1 MTESVG
7 RSAWHGIEVRHLAAL
22 QALAEEASFHGAA
35 RRLGYSQ
42 PAVSQQLAALERIVG
57 TQLVNRPRVS
67 QPLTL
72 TEAGTRLLVHARAV
86 QTSLATAESE
96 LSAGSGNVQIRIGT
110 YQTVSSLLLPHVV
123 RELERR
129 AAHVEVVLDNSPGDT
144 RLVAAL
150 DRGEIEASFVDL
162 PLRFEGG
169 LQTEPLAVDEYVLV
183 MPRNGR
189 RAARDEPLHPVD
201 LRGLNLIGFKT
212 SGSTQRVI
220 DQLRADGIEPHFV
233 LRSDDNNVVQGFVAA
248 GFGAALIPRLAAELL
263 TGSFDVRPFEPG
275 LPPRIIGLAWTRE
288 LADAP
293 WLQTFI
299 DATRRVVSRIWAE
312 RALEILT
319 DGEIALDRLETL
331 DDGALHRFALGSGSY
346 VLLECPYFGWPLNLE
361 HAVRELRRRGLR
373 VILAHPERN
382 SDATPRRIAPLVDD

>member
-22 QALAEEASFHGAA
+22 QALAEETSFHGAA

-72 TEAGTRLLVHARAV
+72 TEAGRRLLVHARAV
-86 QTSLATAESE
+86 QASLATAEAE
-96 LSAGSGNVQIRIGT
+96 IGADSGKVQIRIGT

-129 AAHVEVVLDNSPGDT
+129 AAEVEIVLENSPGDT
-144 RLVAAL
+144 TLVTAL
-150 DRGEIEASFVDL
+150 DRGEIDASFVDL

-183 MPRNGR
+183 VPRNTR
-189 RAARDEPLHPVD
+189 RGTIAGPVHPAE
-201 LRGLNLIGFKT
+201 LRGLNLIGFKS

-233 LRSDDNNVVQGFVAA
+233 IRSDDNNVVQGFVAA
-248 GFGAALIPRLAAELL
+248 GFGAALMPRLAAELL
-263 TGSFDVRPFEPG
+263 SGPLDIRPFDPA

-288 LADAP
+288 LAEAP
-293 WLQTFI
+293 WLQVFI
-299 DATRRVVSRIWAE
+299 EATRRVVAQVWRE
-312 RALEILT
+312 RALEQPQ
-319 DGEIALDRLETL
+319 DMR
-331 DDGALHRFALGSGSY
+331 
-346 VLLECPYFGWPLNLE
+346 PL
-361 HAVRELRRRGLR
+361 AR
-373 VILAHPERN
+373 AQQ
-382 SDATPRRIAPLVDD
+382 

>member
-72 TEAGTRLLVHARAV
+72 TEAGKRLLVHARAV
-86 QTSLATAESE
+86 QASLATAETE
-96 LSAGSGNVQIRIGT
+96 LCTGKARLRVGT

-129 AAHVEVVLDNSPGDT
+129 HPDIEIVLDDRPVDT
-144 RLVAAL
+144 ILVKAL
-150 DRGEIEASFVDL
+150 ERNEIDACFVDL

-169 LQTEPLAVDEYVLV
+169 LQTRPLAVDEYVLV
-183 MPRNGR
+183 LPRNGQR
-189 RAARDEPLHPVD
+189 GIGTPLHPVE
-201 LRGLNLIGFKT
+201 LRGLNLIGFKS

-220 DQLRADGIEPHFV
+220 DHLRAEGIEPHFV
-233 LRSDDNNVVQGFVAA
+233 MRADDNNVVQGFVTA
-248 GFGAALIPRLAAELL
+248 GFGAALIPRLTAELMS
-263 TGSFDVRPFEPG
+263 GSFDVRPFEPA
-275 LPPRIIGLAWTRE
+275 LPPRVIALAWKDA
-288 LADAP
+288 LDVADPVRA
-293 WLQTFI
+293 FV
-299 DATRRVVSRIWAE
+299 DATTRVVREIWRD
-312 RALEILT
+312 RAI
-319 DGEIALDRLETL
+319 DTL
-331 DDGALHRFALGSGSY
+331 HGLPSLAGAHL
-346 VLLECPYFGWPLNLE
+346 
-361 HAVRELRRRGLR
+361 
-373 VILAHPERN
+373 
-382 SDATPRRIAPLVDD
+382 

>member
-72 TEAGTRLLVHARAV
+72 TDAGKRLLVHARAV
-86 QTSLATAESE
+86 QSSLATAEAE
-96 LSAGSGNVQIRIGT
+96 LSAESGNVQIRIGT

-129 AAHVEVVLDNSPGDT
+129 DAQVDVVLDNSPGDT

-150 DRGEIEASFVDL
+150 DRGEIDASFVDL

-169 LQTEPLAVDEYVLV
+169 LLTEPLAVDEYVLV
-183 MPRNGR
+183 MPRHAR
-189 RAARDEPLHPVD
+189 REATEEPLRPVD
-201 LRGLNLIGFKT
+201 LRGLNLIGANPFIYD
-212 SGSTQRVI
+212 VI
-220 DQLRADGIEPHFV
+220 RGLI
-233 LRSDDNNVVQGFVAA
+233 LMAA
-248 GFGAALIPRLAAELL
+248 VSLDAIASRLDVRRLAA
-263 TGSFDVRPFEPG
+263 GR
-275 LPPRIIGLAWTRE
+275 
-288 LADAP
+288 
-293 WLQTFI
+293 
-299 DATRRVVSRIWAE
+299 
-312 RALEILT
+312 
-319 DGEIALDRLETL
+319 
-331 DDGALHRFALGSGSY
+331 
-346 VLLECPYFGWPLNLE
+346 
-361 HAVRELRRRGLR
+361 
-373 VILAHPERN
+373 
-382 SDATPRRIAPLVDD
+382 

>member
-57 TQLVNRPRVS
+57 MQLVNRPRVA

-72 TEAGTRLLVHARAV
+72 TQAGERLLIHARAV
-86 QTSLATAESE
+86 QSSLASAEAE
-96 LSAGSGNVQIRIGT
+96 LGADAGKVQLRIGT
-110 YQTVSSLLLPHVV
+110 YQTVAAHLLPHVV

-129 AAHVEVVLDNSPGDT
+129 APHVEIVLDDCPGDT
-144 RLVAAL
+144 RLVKSL
-150 DRGEIEASFVDL
+150 DRGDLDACFVDL

-169 LQTEPLAVDEYVLV
+169 LQTDALAIDEYVLV

-189 RAARDEPLHPVD
+189 RTALRESIRPLE
-201 LRGLNLIGFKT
+201 LRGLSLIGFKS

-220 DQLRADGIEPHFV
+220 EQLRADGIETQFV
-233 LRSDDNNVVQGFVAA
+233 LRSDDNNVIQGFVAA

-263 TGSFDVRPFEPG
+263 PGPLDIRSFEPT
-275 LPPRIIGLAWTRE
+275 LPPRIIGLAWTGD
-288 LADAP
+288 LAAAP
-293 WLQTFI
+293 WLHAFVS
-299 DATRRVVSRIWAE
+299 ATRQVVAHVWRE
-312 RALEILT
+312 RAIE
-319 DGEIALDRLETL
+319 AAHKMQPRL
-331 DDGALHRFALGSGSY
+331 ARAQS
-346 VLLECPYFGWPLNLE
+346 
-361 HAVRELRRRGLR
+361 
-373 VILAHPERN
+373 
-382 SDATPRRIAPLVDD
+382 

>member
-72 TEAGTRLLVHARAV
+72 TDAGQRLLVHARAV
-86 QTSLATAESE
+86 QASLATAEAE
-96 LSAGSGNVQIRIGT
+96 LGARNGKVQIRIGT

-129 AAHVEVVLDNSPGDT
+129 AAHVEIVLENSLGDMT
-144 RLVAAL
+144 LIQSL
-150 DRGEIEASFVDL
+150 DRGEIHASFVDL

-169 LQTEPLAVDEYVLV
+169 LQTEPLALDEYVLV

-189 RAARDEPLHPVD
+189 RCAEGEPLQPVD

-220 DQLRADGIEPHFV
+220 DQLRADGIDPHFV
-233 LRSDDNNVVQGFVAA
+233 LRCDDNNVVQGFVAA
-248 GFGAALIPRLAAELL
+248 GFGAALIPRLTAELL
-263 TGSFDVRPFEPG
+263 TGSFDVRSFEPA
-275 LPPRIIGLAWTRE
+275 LPPRIIGLAWTRD
-288 LADAP
+288 LAEAP
-293 WLQTFI
+293 WLEAFI
-299 DATRRVVSRIWAE
+299 AATRRVVAQIWRDRSFEPPQVLPQLA
-312 RALEILT
+312 RA
-319 DGEIALDRLETL
+319 R
-331 DDGALHRFALGSGSY
+331 S
-346 VLLECPYFGWPLNLE
+346 
-361 HAVRELRRRGLR
+361 
-373 VILAHPERN
+373 
-382 SDATPRRIAPLVDD
+382 

>member
-57 TQLVNRPRVS
+57 MQLVNRPRVS

-72 TEAGTRLLVHARAV
+72 TEAGQRLLVHARAV
-86 QTSLATAESE
+86 QSSLATAESE
-96 LSAGSGNVQIRIGT
+96 LCAGNGKVQIRIGT

-129 AAHVEVVLDNSPGDT
+129 AAHVEIVLENSLGDVS
-144 RLVAAL
+144 LIQSL
-150 DRGEIEASFVDL
+150 DRAEIHASFVDL
-162 PLRFEGG
+162 PLRFQGG
-169 LQTEPLAVDEYVLV
+169 LQTEPLALDEYVLV

-189 RAARDEPLHPVD
+189 RGADGEPLQPVD

-220 DQLRADGIEPHFV
+220 DQLRADGIDPHFV
-233 LRSDDNNVVQGFVAA
+233 LRCDDNNVVQGFVAA
-248 GFGAALIPRLAAELL
+248 GFGAALIPRLTAELL
-263 TGSFDVRPFEPG
+263 TGSFDVRSFEPA
-275 LPPRIIGLAWTRE
+275 LPPRIIGLAWTRDLGE
-288 LADAP
+288 AP
-293 WLQTFI
+293 WLELFI
-299 DATRRVVSRIWAE
+299 AATRHVVAQIW
-312 RALEILT
+312 RDRSLEPLQ
-319 DGEIALDRLETL
+319 DVPRLA
-331 DDGALHRFALGSGSY
+331 GAHS
-346 VLLECPYFGWPLNLE
+346 
-361 HAVRELRRRGLR
+361 
-373 VILAHPERN
+373 
-382 SDATPRRIAPLVDD
+382 

>member
-72 TEAGTRLLVHARAV
+72 TDAGKRLLVHARAV
-86 QTSLATAESE
+86 QASLATAEAE
-96 LSAGSGNVQIRIGT
+96 FGAGAGKVQIRIGT

-129 AAHVEVVLDNSPGDT
+129 AGHVEIVLDNSPGDT
-144 RLVAAL
+144 RLVTAL
-150 DRGEIEASFVDL
+150 DRGDIDASFVDL

-169 LQTEPLAVDEYVLV
+169 IQTACLAVDEYVLV

-189 RAARDEPLHPVD
+189 RSSPDTPLHPVD
-201 LRGLNLIGFKT
+201 LRGLSLIGFKS

-220 DQLRADGIEPHFV
+220 DQLRADGVEPHFV
-233 LRSDDNNVVQGFVAA
+233 LRSDDNNVVQGFVTA
-248 GFGAALIPRLAAELL
+248 GFGAALIPRLAADLL
-263 TGSFDVRPFEPG
+263 SGTFDVRAFEPA
-275 LPPRIIGLAWTRE
+275 LPPRIIGLAWTRN

-293 WLQTFI
+293 WLQVFI
-299 DATRRVVSRIWAE
+299 DATRRVVSQVWRD
-312 RALEILT
+312 RAIEPAP
-319 DGEIALDRLETL
+319 DVP
-331 DDGALHRFALGSGSY
+331 H
-346 VLLECPYFGWPLNLE
+346 
-361 HAVRELRRRGLR
+361 
-373 VILAHPERN
+373 LAR
-382 SDATPRRIAPLVDD
+382 AQQ

>member
-1 MTESVG
+1 MTEGVG

-72 TEAGTRLLVHARAV
+72 TESGKRLLVHARAV
-86 QTSLATAESE
+86 QASLATAEAE
-96 LSAGSGNVQIRIGT
+96 LGAGVDRVQIRIGT

-129 AAHVEVVLDNSPGDT
+129 AAQVEVVLDNSPGDT
-144 RLVAAL
+144 SLVKAL
-150 DRGEIEASFVDL
+150 DRGEIDASFVDL

-169 LQTEPLAVDEYVLV
+169 LQTEPLAMDEYVLV
-183 MPRNGR
+183 MPRHAR
-189 RAARDEPLHPVD
+189 RAQCDEPLRPID

-233 LRSDDNNVVQGFVAA
+233 LRSDDNNVVQGFVSA

-263 TGSFDVRPFEPG
+263 SGAFEVRPFEPA
-275 LPPRIIGLAWTRE
+275 LPPRIIGIAWTRD
-288 LADAP
+288 LAGAP
-293 WLQTFI
+293 FLETFI
-299 DATRRVVSRIWAE
+299 AATRQVVANVWRD
-312 RALEILT
+312 RAI
-319 DGEIALDRLETL
+319 
-331 DDGALHRFALGSGSY
+331 
-346 VLLECPYFGWPLNLE
+346 E
-361 HAVRELRRRGLR
+361 HPHELRR
-373 VILAHPERN
+373 LA
-382 SDATPRRIAPLVDD
+382 SAQQ

>member
-1 MTESVG
+1 MFAPHGREQPLISGANRVFRFALLHRLTSLTKAHAQRRIDIGPDIPRARGGAAKGDDMTECVG

-72 TEAGTRLLVHARAV
+72 TQAGKRLLVHARAV
-86 QTSLATAESE
+86 QPSLATAEAE
-96 LSAGSGNVQIRIGT
+96 LGAGADKVQIRIGT
-110 YQTVSSLLLPHVV
+110 FQTVSSLLLPHVV

-129 AAHVEVVLDNSPGDT
+129 AAGVEIVLDNSPGDT
-144 RLVAAL
+144 RLVTAL
-150 DRGEIEASFVDL
+150 DRGDIDASFVDL
-162 PLRFEGG
+162 PLRFDGG
-169 LQTEPLAVDEYVLV
+169 IQTECLAVDEYVLV

-189 RAARDEPLHPVD
+189 RASPDTPLHPVD
-201 LRGLNLIGFKT
+201 LRGLNLIGFKS

-220 DQLRADGIEPHFV
+220 DQLRADGVEPHFV
-233 LRSDDNNVVQGFVAA
+233 LRSDDNNVVQGFVTA

-263 TGSFDVRPFEPG
+263 SGTFDVRAFDPA
-275 LPPRIIGLAWTRE
+275 LPPRIIGLAWTRS

-293 WLQTFI
+293 WLQVFI
-299 DATRRVVSRIWAE
+299 DATRRVVSQVWRD
-312 RALEILT
+312 RAIEAAPELP
-319 DGEIALDRLETL
+319 RL
-331 DDGALHRFALGSGSY
+331 ARAQQ
-346 VLLECPYFGWPLNLE
+346 
-361 HAVRELRRRGLR
+361 
-373 VILAHPERN
+373 
-382 SDATPRRIAPLVDD
+382 

>member
-1 MTESVG
+1 MTEGVG

-72 TEAGTRLLVHARAV
+72 TDAGQRLLVHARAV
-86 QTSLATAESE
+86 QASLATAEAE
-96 LSAGSGNVQIRIGT
+96 LGAANGKVQIRIGT

-123 RELERR
+123 RDLERR
-129 AAHVEVVLDNSPGDT
+129 AADVEIVLENSLGDMT
-144 RLVAAL
+144 LIQSL
-150 DRGEIEASFVDL
+150 DRGEIHASFVDL

-169 LQTEPLAVDEYVLV
+169 LQTEPLALDEYVLV

-189 RAARDEPLHPVD
+189 PCAEREPLQPVD

-220 DQLRADGIEPHFV
+220 DQLRADGIDPHFV
-233 LRSDDNNVVQGFVAA
+233 LRCDDNNVVQGFLAA
-248 GFGAALIPRLAAELL
+248 GFGAALIPRLTAELL
-263 TGSFDVRPFEPG
+263 TGSFDVRSFEPA
-275 LPPRIIGLAWTRE
+275 LPPRIIGLAWTRD
-288 LADAP
+288 LAEAP
-293 WLQTFI
+293 GLQAFI
-299 DATRRVVSRIWAE
+299 AATRRVVAQIWRDRSFEPPQDLPRLA
-312 RALEILT
+312 RAQ
-319 DGEIALDRLETL
+319 R
-331 DDGALHRFALGSGSY
+331 
-346 VLLECPYFGWPLNLE
+346 
-361 HAVRELRRRGLR
+361 
-373 VILAHPERN
+373 
-382 SDATPRRIAPLVDD
+382 

>member
-1 MTESVG
+1 MTEGVG

-72 TEAGTRLLVHARAV
+72 TDAGERLLFHARAV
-86 QTSLATAESE
+86 QASLANAEAE
-96 LSAGSGNVQIRIGT
+96 LGAGSDKVQIRIGT
-110 YQTVSSLLLPHVV
+110 FQTVSSLLLPHVV

-129 AAHVEVVLDNSPGDT
+129 AAQVEVVLDNSPGDT
-144 RLVAAL
+144 TLVQAL
-150 DRGEIEASFVDL
+150 NRGEIDASFVDL

-169 LQTEPLAVDEYVLV
+169 LQTEPLAVDDYVLV
-183 MPRNGR
+183 MPRHAR
-189 RAARDEPLHPVD
+189 RASCDEPLQPSD

-220 DQLRADGIEPHFV
+220 DQLRADGIDPHFV

-263 TGSFDVRPFEPG
+263 TGAFEVRSFEPV
-275 LPPRIIGLAWTRE
+275 LPPRIIGIAWTRN

-293 WLQTFI
+293 WLATFI
-299 DATRRVVSRIWAE
+299 EATRHVVSRVWRDRTIE
-312 RALEILT
+312 RPHEVR
-319 DGEIALDRLETL
+319 RLA
-331 DDGALHRFALGSGSY
+331 GAQQ
-346 VLLECPYFGWPLNLE
+346 
-361 HAVRELRRRGLR
+361 
-373 VILAHPERN
+373 
-382 SDATPRRIAPLVDD
+382 